1 MNIRKLYKK
10 NIAKENI
17 KLYNRR
23 VKRTAIEITLDTIV
37 ILCVTESQ
45 SQLPLF
51 SRSNIFK
58 SNMSHARY
66 LLIIYNFIFVQIFCY
81 FINFHFLLL
90 HKFIFL
96 NHELHSSW
104 FFRLK
109 FTFKFQA
116 RGVAL
121 SPPRAKGCTNN

>member
-1 MNIRKLYKK
+1 M
-10 NIAKENI
+10 
-17 KLYNRR
+17 
-23 VKRTAIEITLDTIV
+23 V
-37 ILCVTESQ
+37 ILYVTESQ

-51 SRSNIFK
+51 SRSNVFR
-58 SNMSHARY
+58 SNISHVSY
-66 LLIIYNFIFVQIFCY
+66 LLIYNFILYKFFVTL
-81 FINFHFLLL
+81 FLLL

-116 RGVAL
+116 RGGGGFAV
-121 SPPRAKGCTNN
+121 PRAKRFTNN